1 MCIPKIKILASF
13 LVDTDKSSAADREV
27 RSAVETYG
35 DRGKPPIRL
44 HLLTDQN
51 LTLIRC
57 TMNARNLQITCDG
70 TNADLCA
77 LADVSNESVEAM
89 LLLSNLLAEGE
100 SVVPRDIFFRQ
111 PCGSPSIR
119 GVRVAVEWIA
129 VYLAPGI
136 TLETR

>member
-35 DRGKPPIRL
+35 DRGKPL